1 VPLSWRPPPSA
12 RPDSNISASISATN
26 RSTGPTDRRQPS
38 FAQHPTPPCNNDGD
52 SSAALQGAT
61 QHRLPAALPSEMTA
75 AIATVHRA
83 LYGKPPAP
91 LQSVDQAQQLVN
103 MMRREIGLP
112 ESQHT
117 SMNGLVQAIQDTA
130 VAVGC

>member
-1 VPLSWRPPPSA
+1 
-12 RPDSNISASISATN
+12 
-26 RSTGPTDRRQPS
+26 
-38 FAQHPTPPCNNDGD
+38 
-52 SSAALQGAT
+52 
-61 QHRLPAALPSEMTA
+61 MTA
-75 AIATVHRA
+75 AITNVHHA

-112 ESQHT
+112 QSQDT

-130 VAVGC
+130 AAVGC